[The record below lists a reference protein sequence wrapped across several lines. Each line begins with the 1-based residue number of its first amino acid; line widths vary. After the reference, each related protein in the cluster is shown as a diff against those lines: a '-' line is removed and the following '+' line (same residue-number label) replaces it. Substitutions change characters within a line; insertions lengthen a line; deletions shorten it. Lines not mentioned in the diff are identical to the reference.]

1 MFQLYKQR
9 DFSGYIIDTIAFFK
23 SYWKNFFG
31 NYIVIT
37 GGILILL
44 CVIYFFVFRDLFT
57 ALFSSVDDGIG
68 YDISYYFSDNPVL
81 FVSMLIMMIVLSI
94 LFSIFAVSY
103 PVVYL
108 GLIEETGRED
118 FTSSEIFE
126 RIRRFLPRI
135 IRFGLYSLVT
145 FFPLII
151 VATLLASVLVLLVV
165 GVFILIL
172 LIPVATVWITQT
184 FYVYLLNEV
193 SFTDAMRQGW
203 KILFSKKFWH
213 IIGSAVVIYFI
224 LSILQGMVTMI
235 PYIFMMFSLFTTGNG
250 ELNADFGIYISILYI
265 VSFVLSYILSN
276 ILTVNQGIVYYS
288 MQEQR
293 YHTQALSEIDLIGQ
307 NVE

>member
-9 DFSGYIIDTIAFFK
+9 DFSAYISDTITFFK
-23 SYWKNFFG
+23 LYWKNFFG

-37 GGILILL
+37 GGILALL
-44 CVIYFFVFRDLFT
+44 CVVYFFVFRDLFS
-57 ALFSSVDDGIG
+57 ALFNTANGGVG
-68 YDISYYFSDNPVL
+68 YDMSYYFSDNPVL
-81 FVSMLIMMIVLSI
+81 FISLLLVAIVLSI
-94 LFSIFAVSY
+94 LFSVFAVSY

-108 GLIEETGRED
+108 RLIEETGRKD

-126 RIRRFLPRI
+126 RIRHYLPKI
-135 IRFGLYSLVT
+135 IRFGLYSLIT

-165 GVFILIL
+165 GVFILVL
-172 LIPVATVWITQT
+172 LIPVASVWITQA
-184 FYVYLLNEV
+184 FYVYMLNDV

-203 KILFSKKFWH
+203 KILFSKRFWH

-235 PYIFMMFSLFTTGNG
+235 PYIIMMFSVLTTGG
-250 ELNADFGIYISILYI
+250 GQLNPEMGIYVSILYL
-265 VSFVLSYILSN
+265 VSLILSYISSN
-276 ILTVNQGIVYYS
+276 VLTVNQGIVYYS
-288 MQEQR
+288 TLEQKV
-293 YHTQALSEIDLIGQ
+293 HTQALSEIDLIGQ